1 MQSSDLLKNKI
12 QEAPLVQYPVLIAQ
26 QGPLEGQRWAVDK
39 SLTIGRDPGCDI
51 VIPDRQV
58 SRLHAK
64 IHFNGKV
71 IELEDM
77 GSKNGT
83 FLLGEMLPKRTS
95 LADGTVFQ
103 IALVQKFVFYLTD
116 ATMPMEDVN
125 YLASIKTDGSA
136 EALLLD
142 KKSHRVWIGKKE
154 ILPPLSVPQ
163 FTLLEVLFERPG
175 MVITR
180 NELVDFIWGNDQSA
194 GVSDQALDALI
205 RRLRER
211 LAEVDSD
218 HNYIV
223 TIRGHGL
230 RFENR

>member
-1 MQSSDLLKNKI
+1 MQSGEILINKA
-12 QEAPLVQYPVLIAQ
+12 QEFPMVQYPVLIAQ
-26 QGPLEGQRWAVDK
+26 QGPLEGQRWTIDK
-39 SLTIGRDPGCDI
+39 GLTIGRDPGCDI

-64 IHFNGKV
+64 IYFSDKK

-83 FLLGEMLPKRTS
+83 FLQGELLPKRIS
-95 LADGTVFQ
+95 LSDGTVFQ

-136 EALLLD
+136 DALLLD

-175 MVITR
+175 SVITR

-218 HNYIV
+218 HTYIV

-230 RFENR
+230 RFENK